1 MNTPSICPLSK
12 RDHWPKPVVLP
23 SSSTSIAS
31 KWNILSEFFIS
42 YTNTTISALATTLS
56 SMMHGSNVPKEHVGK
71 RVCTIIND
79 NITLLTGKWATRTT
93 RTWIEDMTSLEM
105 QQTRCR
111 PPSSLFVN
119 EDAAKRIQ
127 NEFKP
132 ANHVPLYS
140 SIHSFHRSTIE
151 RWQINSKKGQQIP
164 KKGVL
169 PFNFYKY
176 WGFLTSRRGKK

>member
-151 RWQINSKKGQQIP
+151 RWQFP
-164 KKGVL
+164 KKGRK
-169 PFNFYKY
+169 FQ
-176 WGFLTSRRGKK
+176 KKEFFTPPG

>member
-1 MNTPSICPLSK
+1 MHYRHFETVGPSIVTLNIEGKQLQLCLLAQ
-12 RDHWPKPVVLP
+12 RR
-23 SSSTSIAS
+23 SSWEDRLDTNWLEPMSSYAVHREAWRPFCCRLRRRLREATSS
-31 KWNILSEFFIS
+31 
-42 YTNTTISALATTLS
+42 
-56 SMMHGSNVPKEHVGK
+56 P
-71 RVCTIIND
+71 
-79 NITLLTGKWATRTT
+79 
-93 RTWIEDMTSLEM
+93 EM

-151 RWQINSKKGQQIP
+151 RWQIQKKGSKFQ
-164 KKGVL
+164 KKE
-169 PFNFYKY
+169 FYPSIS
-176 WGFLTSRRGKK
+176 TSTEVS